1 MISARRRARAAGRQ
15 PAEHSQQQPSP
26 SLGHALVSRCQA
38 AAKEF
43 ADNAVRA
50 GEQLAA
56 VAAGAAA
63 AVADSRC
70 QRQQQ
75 PQLLLASLTSS
86 ALNKQQQQQQQPR
99 AVLPDRR
106 RGRWQ
111 LNPVVGEVAEGG
123 SGGVDDGKGLLAAA
137 DENERF
143 LVSEVDVVG
152 VDGELKQVAM
162 AALSTRANFAY
173 TRSEIMDDMHRVFDT
188 GYFSLCKPVAEETRD
203 GIKLTLEVAPNPEL
217 RGFTVTGAN
226 MLPQAV
232 VEDAFRDLHGK
243 TLNFNSMVAAVGKL
257 NRWYED
263 KGVLGQ
269 VIDVD
274 TTSNVAEVKVSEAV
288 VNRVI
293 LRYVDKATNE
303 TRDEG
308 KTKPHI
314 ILRNLTTKPG
324 QVFSLHQG
332 RRDIDA
338 VYAMGLFEDVALRP
352 QPAEGSSLEHPKV
365 DLSVEITERK
375 TGGLSAGGGI
385 SASGAA
391 LEGALPGV
399 VGEVSYSQ
407 RNLFGLGQRLV
418 ASAKLGQTDSMFRV
432 QHTDPWVRGDAHRTS
447 RTTTIQNDKMSAVN
461 IHGRAPDDVEVA
473 AAGAGG
479 SAGGAVPVGGS
490 DAVFVSRKMATTEYG
505 RPLLQ
510 NWQGSL
516 GLSWQ
521 QAHCVDE
528 HSRPLQSDLYGA
540 PLTFS
545 GKQHDTMALGT
556 IRVAYT
562 QPSGDSELVAS
573 MEQALPLQRD
583 WLNFNRFA
591 LRAEKTL
598 GLGPVRVWVRGK
610 GGVIV
615 GDLPPYEAFPIGG
628 TNSVRGYSEG
638 AVGSGRNFVVGSAE
652 LRVPLVAPVEATL
665 FGDYGTDLDS
675 GASVLGDP
683 AGARG
688 KPGTG
693 YGYGAGV
700 RIDTPI
706 GPLRLEYAI
715 NDRRQ
720 TKFHLG
726 IGYAG

>member
-1 MISARRRARAAGRQ
+1 MQSRRSRACAARC
-15 PAEHSQQQPSP
+15 P
-26 SLGHALVSRCQA
+26 
-38 AAKEF
+38 
-43 ADNAVRA
+43 
-50 GEQLAA
+50 
-56 VAAGAAA
+56 
-63 AVADSRC
+63 
-70 QRQQQ
+70 
-75 PQLLLASLTSS
+75 
-86 ALNKQQQQQQQPR
+86 
-99 AVLPDRR
+99 
-106 RGRWQ
+106 RGRPSWQ
-111 LNPVVGEVAEGG
+111 SAGGRNPSVGGVAEGG
-123 SGGVDDGKGLLAAA
+123 GTEGGGGVLADA

-152 VDGELKQVAM
+152 VDGELKDIAM
-162 AALSTRANFAY
+162 RALSTRANFAY
-173 TRSEIMDDMHRVFDT
+173 SQKEIMDDMHRVFDT

-232 VEDAFRDLHGK
+232 IEEAFRDLHGR
-243 TLNFNSMVAAVGKL
+243 TLNFNSMVQAVGKL
-257 NRWYED
+257 NRWYEE

-274 TTSNVAEVKVSEAV
+274 TSSNVAEVKVSEAV
-288 VNRVI
+288 VSRVI
-293 LRYVDKATNE
+293 LKYIDKNTNE
-303 TRDEG
+303 ARDEG
-308 KTKPHI
+308 KTRPHI
-314 ILRNLTTKPG
+314 ILRNLTTQPG

-338 VYAMGLFEDVALRP
+338 VYSMGLFEDVSMRP
-352 QPAEGSSLEHPKV
+352 QPSEGSSLEHPKV
-365 DLSVEITERK
+365 DLSLEVTERK

-385 SASGAA
+385 SATGAA
-391 LEGALPGV
+391 IDGAMPGV
-399 VGEVSYSQ
+399 VAEVAYSQ

-447 RTTTIQNDKMSAVN
+447 RTTTIQNDKVSVAS
-461 IHGRAPDDVEVA
+461 IHGRAQDDVEG
-473 AAGAGG
+473 AAGA
-479 SAGGAVPVGGS
+479 AAGS
-490 DAVFVSRKMATTEYG
+490 DAVFVSRKIAMMEYG

-516 GLSWQ
+516 GFSWQ
-521 QAHCVDE
+521 QAHCVDD
-528 HSRPLQSDLYGA
+528 HGRPLQSDLYGA

-545 GKQHDTMALGT
+545 GRQHDTMALGT
-556 IRVAYT
+556 IRVAYN
-562 QPSGDSELVAS
+562 QPSGDAELVAS

-591 LRAEKTL
+591 LRAEKTVP
-598 GLGPVRVWVRGK
+598 LGPLRAWVRGK
-610 GGVIV
+610 GGMIV

-628 TNSVRGYSEG
+628 TNSVRGYAEG
-638 AVGSGRNFVVGSAE
+638 AVGSGRNFVAGSAE
-652 LRVPLVAPVEATL
+652 LRLPLVSPVEATL
-665 FGDYGTDLDS
+665 FADWGSDLDS

-688 KPGTG
+688 KPGSG

-706 GPLRLEYAI
+706 GPLRLEYAM
-715 NDRRQ
+715 NDRQQ